1 MNARYRASVLAAAL
15 AACAAPVMAQDIYYA
30 PPTTTYYYAP
40 ATTTYY
46 YTQPA
51 TTYYYTEPAATYYYT
66 PVVTERVYEAPQII
80 VTAPYM
86 TEDQRITSDVVDVLA
101 NDPRL
106 SGKIGV
112 ETRNN
117 DVTLSGVVTTPGQ
130 ARRAARDAQGVY
142 GVRNVTNDLGTRVGG
157 SP

>member
-1 MNARYRASVLAAAL
+1 MNARYRATVLAAAL
-15 AACAAPVMAQDIYYA
+15 AACAAPVMAEEIYYYA
-30 PPTTTYYYAP
+30 PPTTTYYYTPP

-46 YTQPA
+46 YTEPT
-51 TTYYYTEPAATYYYT
+51 TTYYYA
-66 PVVTERVYEAPQII
+66 PVVTERVYEEPPIT

-86 TEDQRITSDVVDVLA
+86 TEDQRITGDVVDTLA

-130 ARRAARDAQGVY
+130 ARRAQRDAQGVY
-142 GVRNVTNDLGTRVGG
+142 GVGNVTNDLGTRVGG
-157 SP
+157 TP